1 MRGKGEG
8 SVYRVPK
15 DPSLPLKYWAVA
27 LELPPWP
34 NGKRRRGVKKSKDKA
49 VVLKALREMQRQ
61 KDKHGDLATRDMT
74 VADWMEEWFTTIAVK
89 KIRPKTAMTY
99 RSLIDNH
106 INRVIGRTRLTK
118 LTPADVRRLA
128 DNITD
133 DLGLS
138 HNTAL
143 QVHRILAVA
152 LRYAEREGK
161 VPRNVATLTDAP
173 VRPANN
179 LDALTLDEGIQ
190 VLRTAKPD
198 RLFSLWTAVLLT
210 GQRQGELLGLEID
223 RVTDELDISWQLQRI
238 TWQHGCDP
246 HCGRKRGHDCRA
258 RKLVAPANWEHR
270 HVIGGLWLSRPKSKA
285 GWRVIPLVEPLAG
298 VIRQHIE
305 NTKDEPNPFGLVWHT
320 ESGMPI
326 DPKDQSRMW
335 HELLERAEVTDVRL
349 HDGRHTTV
357 DLLYEAG
364 VDEDLITEI
373 VGHSVRSQSR
383 DYKKRGNRKRL
394 TAAMNQLSALFN
406 QPVDAHSDKPAAID
420 Q

>member
-1 MRGKGEG
+1 MRSKNEG

-15 DPSLPLKYWAVA
+15 DPSQPLKFWAIA
-27 LELPPWP
+27 IELPKAHD
-34 NGKRRRGVKKSKDKA
+34 GTRRRKVERSKDKSIL
-49 VVLKALREMQRQ
+49 LKRLRELQRE
-61 KDKHGDLATRDMT
+61 KDKSGDLPTRDIT
-74 VADWMEEWFTTIAVK
+74 VRDWMEQWFTTIAVK

-106 INRVIGRTRLTK
+106 INRVLGSIRLHK
-118 LTPADVRRLA
+118 LTSDDVTRMAD
-128 DNITD
+128 DITGK
-133 DLGLS
+133 GLS

-152 LRYAEREGK
+152 LRYAEQRGK
-161 VPRNVATLTDAP
+161 VTRNVATLTDAP
-173 VRPANN
+173 IRPATD
-179 LDALTLDEGIQ
+179 LEVLTLEEGIE

-223 RVTDELDISWQLQRI
+223 RVTDKLDISWQLQRI

-270 HVIGGLWLSRPKSKA
+270 HIVGGLWLSRPKSKA
-285 GWRVIPLVEPLAG
+285 GWRVIPLVEPLMS

-305 NTKDEPNPFGLVWHT
+305 DTQDEPNPFGLVWHT
-320 ESGMPI
+320 EAGMPI

-335 HELLERAEVTDVRL
+335 HELLERAGVPDVRL

-364 VDEDLITEI
+364 VPEDLIPEI
-373 VGHSVRSQSR
+373 VGHSVRAQSR
-383 DYKKRGNRKRL
+383 AYKTRGNQKRL
-394 TAAMNQLSALFN
+394 TAAMLALSALFS
-406 QPVDAHSDKPAAID
+406 QPVDEDADTRRAIGS
-420 Q
+420 